1 MQQVPVHIFLSDPDL
16 ESTVR
21 YLLSLDPRFRIES
34 RNTHPFSS
42 SGETTFVPLDDTAA
56 ASETS
61 VLLFGPNEFVQYE
74 KAYPGYLDHI
84 YRAKKVLLLLK
95 NDEVS
100 GSLGLFRR
108 CDGMIVRDANLV
120 RIADIIAFALHGYF
134 VIPRHLMAN
143 FNLWSAP
150 LRSTVLEQIGA
161 RQGMGSYRNGR
172 LLSDPSRDVFAS
184 KATLNNAIRKGL
196 KQTGLDTDAPARAE
210 KTPTVRNGDA
220 ISLPAWRRAFRNN
233 DGRVGTLEYT
243 LLLTVFA
250 LWVAILI
257 EGSVFRAPALH
268 CPIAG
273 PASYCQLSSAAK

>member
-1 MQQVPVHIFLSDPDL
+1 MHQVPVHIFLSDPDL

-42 SGETTFVPLDDTAA
+42 SGETSLGPLDDTVGAN
-56 ASETS
+56 ETS
-61 VLLFGPNEFVQYE
+61 VLLFGPNEFVQCE
-74 KAYPGYLDHI
+74 KAYPGCIDRI
-84 YRAKKVLLLLK
+84 YGAKKVLLLK

-100 GSLGLFRR
+100 ESLGLFRR

-161 RQGMGSYRNGR
+161 RQSMGSYRNSR

-196 KQTGLDTDAPARAE
+196 KQTGLDADAPARAE
-210 KTPTVRNGDA
+210 TTATVRNGDA

-273 PASYCQLSSAAK
+273 PASYCQLSTAAK